1 MNKKELMNRGLS
13 DEHADIV
20 IEMIKDSFVP
30 LYRFNE
36 INDKMKSYKSQL
48 DDKTAEVDTLTKKVG
63 DTEKLTKEIQDLK
76 DANSKAAG
84 EHAAALSSLK
94 KSNAIDSVL
103 RDSKAKNVKAVKALL
118 DLDKITFENDT
129 LVGLDDQIK
138 TLQESDQSKFMF
150 ETDPGYKPKGTE
162 PGEPSGGS
170 ANKTMSFGEAIKAAL
185 GGNKN

>member
-13 DEHADIV
+13 EEHADIV
-20 IEMIKDSFVP
+20 LEMIKDSFVP

-63 DTEKLTKEIQDLK
+63 DTDKLNKEIQDLK

-84 EHAAALSSLK
+84 EHASAMASLK

-103 RDSKAKNVKAVKALL
+103 RDSKAKNVTAVKALL
-118 DLDKITFENDT
+118 DLDKITFDNDK
-129 LVGLDDQIK
+129 LEGLEDQIK
-138 TLQESDQSKFMF
+138 TLMESDSSKFMF
-150 ETDPGYKPKGTE
+150 ETTPDYKPKGTE
-162 PGEPSGGS
+162 PGEPSGG
-170 ANKTMSFGEAIKAAL
+170 NPTKTMSFGDAIKAAL
-185 GGNKN
+185 SGNKN

>member
-20 IEMIKDSFVP
+20 LEMIKDSFVP

-76 DANSKAAG
+76 DANSRAAG
-84 EHAAALSSLK
+84 EHASALASLK
-94 KSNAIDSVL
+94 KSNAIDGVL
-103 RDSKAKNVKAVKALL
+103 RDRKAKNVTAVKALL
-118 DLDKITFENDT
+118 DLDKITFENDK
-129 LVGLDDQIK
+129 LEGLDEQVK
-138 TLQESDQSKFMF
+138 ALMESDSSKFMF

-162 PGEPSGGS
+162 PGEPSGG
-170 ANKTMSFGEAIKAAL
+170 NPTKTLSFGDAIKAAL

>member
-13 DEHADIV
+13 EEHADIV
-20 IEMIKDSFVP
+20 LEMIKDSFVP

-48 DDKTAEVDTLTKKVG
+48 DEKTAEVDTLTKKVG

-84 EHAAALSSLK
+84 EHASALASLK
-94 KSNAIDSVL
+94 KSNAIDGVL
-103 RDSKAKNVKAVKALL
+103 RDSKAKNVTAVKALL
-118 DLDKITFENDT
+118 DLDKITFENDK
-129 LVGLDDQIK
+129 LEGLDEQVK
-138 TLQESDQSKFMF
+138 ALMESDSSKFMF

-162 PGEPSGGS
+162 PGEPSGG
-170 ANKTMSFGEAIKAAL
+170 NPTKTLSFGDAIKAAL

>member
-20 IEMIKDSFVP
+20 LEMIKDSFVP

-48 DDKTAEVDTLTKKVG
+48 DDKTVEVETLTKKVG
-63 DTEKLTKEIQDLK
+63 DTEKLSKEIQDLK
-76 DANSKAAG
+76 DANSKAAD
-84 EHAAALSSLK
+84 EHASALTSLK

-118 DLDKITFENDT
+118 DMEKITYENET
-129 LVGLDDQIK
+129 LSGLEDQIK
-138 TLQESDQSKFMF
+138 TLQESEQSKFLF
-150 ETDPGYKPKGTE
+150 ETTPDYKPKGTE

-170 ANKTMSFGEAIKAAL
+170 PAKALSFGDAIKAAL

>member
-20 IEMIKDSFVP
+20 LEMIKDSFVP

-48 DDKTAEVDTLTKKVG
+48 DDKTAEVETLTKKVG
-63 DTEKLTKEIQDLK
+63 DTDKLNKEIKDLK

-84 EHAAALSSLK
+84 EHASALASLK
-94 KSNAIDSVL
+94 KSNAIDGVL

-118 DLDKITFENDT
+118 DLDKITYENDT
-129 LVGLDDQIK
+129 LSGLEEQIK
-138 TLQESDQSKFMF
+138 ALQESDQSKFMF
-150 ETDPGYKPKGTE
+150 ETTPVYAPKGTE

-170 ANKTMSFGEAIKAAL
+170 ANKTMSFGDAIKAAL

>member
-13 DEHADIV
+13 EEHADIV

-36 INDKMKSYKSQL
+36 VNDKMKSYKSQL
-48 DDKTAEVDTLTKKVG
+48 DDKTAEVETLTKKVG
-63 DTEKLTKEIQDLK
+63 DTDKLNKEIQDLK

-84 EHAAALSSLK
+84 DHLAELARLK
-94 KSNAIDSVL
+94 KSNAIDGVL

-118 DLDKITFENDT
+118 DMDKITFENDT
-129 LVGLDDQIK
+129 LSGLEDQIK
-138 TLQESDQSKFMF
+138 ALQESDTSKFMF
-150 ETDPGYKPKGTE
+150 ETTPVYAPKGTE

-170 ANKTMSFGEAIKAAL
+170 ANKTLSFGDAIRSAL

>member
-13 DEHADIV
+13 EEHADIV
-20 IEMIKDSFVP
+20 LEMLKDSFVS

-48 DDKTAEVDTLTKKVG
+48 DDKTAEVETLTKKVG
-63 DTEKLTKEIQDLK
+63 DTDKLNKEIQDLK

-84 EHAAALSSLK
+84 EHASAMTSLK
-94 KSNAIDSVL
+94 KSNALHEYL
-103 RDSKAKNVKAVKALL
+103 REQGAKNVKAVMALL
-118 DLDKITFENDT
+118 DSDKITFENEI
-129 LVGLDDQIK
+129 LAGHEDQVK
-138 TLQESDQSKFMF
+138 TLKEQENSKFLF
-150 ETDPGYKPKGTE
+150 ETTPDYKPKGTE

-170 ANKTMSFGEAIKAAL
+170 ANKTMTFGDAIKAAL

>member
-13 DEHADIV
+13 EEHADIV
-20 IEMIKDSFVP
+20 LEMLKDSFVP

-48 DDKTAEVDTLTKKVG
+48 DDKTAEVETLTKKVG
-63 DTEKLTKEIQDLK
+63 DTDKLNKEIQDLK

-84 EHAAALSSLK
+84 EHASAMASLK
-94 KSNAIDSVL
+94 KSNAIDGVL

-118 DLDKITFENDT
+118 DLEKITYENDT
-129 LVGLDDQIK
+129 LSGLDDQIK
-138 TLQESDQSKFMF
+138 ALQESDQSKFMF

-162 PGEPSGGS
+162 PGEPSGG
-170 ANKTMSFGEAIKAAL
+170 NPTKTLSFGDAIKAAL
-185 GGNKN
+185 GGNK